1 MLIDGVT
8 RLRTELLE
16 LDDGE
21 QLGDLDHLL
30 ADGPAVGIT
39 AAMTTDHAAAVS
51 GSLLARCADRWVLGS
66 VDRVEAAA
74 LGVTMTLPRER
85 PPGRGVSAALA
96 CELQLAI
103 DRDWPATRDAISAR
117 WASECSAAPPPVPS
131 LPSTVS
137 LDDLPPAGNLTASG
151 GGGALRLPIGT
162 LRRALCPAMLELHE
176 GEHVLI
182 AGPPRSGR
190 TTAAA
195 TIASQWRRAVGATGA
210 TFALVTGRR
219 GSGWPGAT
227 APVLKGPVEDV
238 VERLRVLAHDDP
250 ALLVVDDADLV
261 HDDLGMLASL
271 LARRR
276 PHLHVVAT
284 GRADSLRA
292 DYGHWTTAVRRSR
305 TGLLLGAVHELD
317 ADLLGV
323 VMRRRRDEPA
333 GPAGRGHLVANGTVE
348 ELQVAIEE
356 LRSTGDPG
364 RHPTGEPGQ
373 EEPALVGPPAL
384 LGSAGHECF
393 GYRPAISLRTSVH
406 EPAQKPGEV
415 GRHLDGAAGGR
426 QEVQHH
432 DTGSDRP

>member
-1 MLIDGVT
+1 MP
-8 RLRTELLE
+8 
-16 LDDGE
+16 
-21 QLGDLDHLL
+21 GD
-30 ADGPAVGIT
+30 AR
-39 AAMTTDHAAAVS
+39 AAR
-51 GSLLARCADRWVLGS
+51 GRARADRRS
-66 VDRVEAAA
+66 
-74 LGVTMTLPRER
+74 
-85 PPGRGVSAALA
+85 
-96 CELQLAI
+96 
-103 DRDWPATRDAISAR
+103 
-117 WASECSAAPPPVPS
+117 
-131 LPSTVS
+131 
-137 LDDLPPAGNLTASG
+137 
-151 GGGALRLPIGT
+151 
-162 LRRALCPAMLELHE
+162 
-176 GEHVLI
+176 
-182 AGPPRSGR
+182 PRSGR

-284 GRADSLRA
+284 GRADSSACRLRPL
-292 DYGHWTTAVRRSR
+292 DDRRETQSHGTAARRR
-305 TGLLLGAVHELD
+305 TPAD

-333 GPAGRGHLVANGTVE
+333 GSAGRGHLVANGTVE

-364 RHPTGEPGQ
+364 RHPGEPGQ

-384 LGSAGHECF
+384 LGSAGQRCF
-393 GYRPAISLRTSVH
+393 G
-406 EPAQKPGEV
+406 
-415 GRHLDGAAGGR
+415 
-426 QEVQHH
+426 
-432 DTGSDRP
+432 